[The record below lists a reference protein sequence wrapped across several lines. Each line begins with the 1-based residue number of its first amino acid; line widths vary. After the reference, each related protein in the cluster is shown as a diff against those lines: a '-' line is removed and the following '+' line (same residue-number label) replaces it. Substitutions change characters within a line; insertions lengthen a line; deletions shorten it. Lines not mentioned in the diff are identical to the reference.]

1 MIIQEQNFLT
11 DYELKT
17 LLEMMDYKL
26 SYFQSPNEPFYKWE
40 TIYPDDPIYTTV
52 FFQNIIKKQMTFLNE
67 KVEKR
72 NWLVNYVGFAYQTE
86 GYVYHADNCYSENP
100 EDRYMGTPDVEGNG
114 FIPPKG
120 RWIPNY
126 VPTRIF
132 TTVTYL
138 NEVGGGATHFPT
150 HNLMVLPEPKKIV
163 GFHCDKDHIHGVTPV
178 TDGIRRALIF
188 WFD

>member
-11 DYELKT
+11 EYELKN
-17 LLEMMDYKL
+17 LLEIMDYKL
-26 SYFQSPNEPFYKWE
+26 QGFQTPKHKFYEWI
-40 TIYPDDPIYTTV
+40 TIDPEEPIYNTV
-52 FFQNIIKKQMTFLNE
+52 FFKTIIKKQIDFLNK

-86 GYVYHADNCYSENP
+86 GYVYHADNTYSEDP
-100 EDRYMGTPDVEGNG
+100 DDRYMGTPNENGEG
-114 FIPPKG
+114 FIEPKG
-120 RWIPNY
+120 PWIPNY

-138 NEVGGGATHFPT
+138 NHVEGGGTHFPT
-150 HNLMVLPEPKKIV
+150 HNLMVLPEPKKIL
-163 GFHCDKDHIHGVTPV
+163 GFHCDKEHIHGVTP
-178 TDGIRRALIF
+178 TSKGIRKALIF